1 MTIGITKKNKS
12 NNKKRGFTL
21 VESLVAISILSM
33 SIAATFTA
41 VQNSLQNSSI
51 AKDQTV
57 AFYLAQEAVEFI
69 KNRRDENAL
78 TSLNESPTV
87 TKWLTGISD
96 VTADECWFGG
106 GGTNKKTCYVDV
118 TAPTVPT
125 DYTIQTCTG
134 GFGTC
139 PFLLKD
145 SNNLFGHQSGT
156 PTIFRREI
164 QLRDVVTGREVEI
177 TVRMS
182 WTDRWGPKSFTITEN
197 IFNRQ

>member
-1 MTIGITKKNKS
+1 MKEKIQ
-12 NNKKRGFTL
+12 NKKIRDIRKYGFTL

-41 VQNSLQNSSI
+41 VQSSLQNSSI
-51 AKDQTV
+51 AKDQTT

-78 TSLNESPTV
+78 ISLNESPTV

-96 VTADECWFGG
+96 VSADECWFGG
-106 GGTNKKTCYVDV
+106 GGVNKKSCYIDV
-118 TAPTVPT
+118 TAPTFPV
-125 DYTIQTCTG
+125 DNTIQTCPG
-134 GFGTC
+134 GVC
-139 PFLLKD
+139 PKLLKD
-145 SNNLFGHQSGT
+145 SNNLFGYVSGT
-156 PTIFRREI
+156 PTIFTRSI
-164 QLRDVVTGREVEI
+164 QLTDIVTGREVEI
-177 TVRMS
+177 KVIMS

>member
-1 MTIGITKKNKS
+1 MPKKIQ
-12 NNKKRGFTL
+12 NKKIRKYGFTL

-78 TSLNESPTV
+78 HNINGGTNT
-87 TKWLTGISD
+87 WLTGISAVETD
-96 VTADECWFGG
+96 LCWFGG
-106 GGTNKKTCYVDV
+106 GSTPQKTCAIDSWSN
-118 TAPTVPT
+118 TVL
-125 DYTIQTCTG
+125 YCSG

-139 PFLLKD
+139 DPLKQD
-145 SNNLFGHQSGT
+145 TVSGSSTFGLFGYTAGWT
-156 PTIFRREI
+156 PTIFTREI
-164 QLRDVVTGREVEI
+164 QIREVVPNVEVEVM
-177 TVRMS
+177 VRIS
-182 WTDRWGPKSFTITEN
+182 WTSRWGLKFFVITEN